1 MSYRLLLF
9 IIPFV
14 SLLGLSACS
23 PLEMLNATVSD
34 EGYTSVLNKPY
45 GNKPRQSLN
54 IHIPRQV
61 KKNADVVVFFYGG
74 RWQYGSKDEY
84 AFVADALTSQGFI
97 TVIADY
103 RLYPRV
109 DWREFVQDGASAYQW
124 VAQNIQKYGGNPKRI
139 FVMGHSAGAHIAA
152 MAAVDESL
160 LAKGTKRPCGL
171 IGLAG
176 PYDFLPIRDE
186 DVKRIYSTAA
196 DLKNTQPITFVSKG
210 DPAML
215 LLHGEDDEAVKPKNS
230 INMAARA
237 KLLGVPAEVKL
248 YKDTDHI
255 DILISLSS
263 TFRSYTPALK
273 ETADFIAR
281 TVCK

>member
-1 MSYRLLLF
+1 MRRIISILVFSLMSILM
-9 IIPFV
+9 
-14 SLLGLSACS
+14 LSGCS

-34 EGYTSVLNKPY
+34 DGYSSVLNKNY
-45 GNKPRQSLN
+45 GNKPRQGLN
-54 IHIPRQV
+54 IHIPKQV
-61 KKNADVVVFFYGG
+61 KKNADVVLFFYGG

-84 AFVADALTSQGFI
+84 SFVADALTSQGFI

-124 VAQNIQKYGGNPKRI
+124 VTNNIQNYGGNPKRV

-160 LAKGTKRPCGL
+160 LKSGTQRPCGL

-186 DVKRIYSTAA
+186 DVKRIYSTAS
-196 DLKNTQPITFVSKG
+196 DLKNTQPITFVNKG

-215 LLHGEDDEAVKPKNS
+215 LLHGLDDEAVKPKNTTG
-230 INMAARA
+230 MAAKA
-237 KLLGVPAEVKL
+237 KQVGVPVATKL
-248 YKDTDHI
+248 YNDTDHI

-263 TFRSYTPALK
+263 TFRSYAPALK
-273 ETADFIAR
+273 DTADFIAK

>member
-1 MSYRLLLF
+1 MIRRF
-9 IIPFV
+9 IFV
-14 SLLGLSACS
+14 LILSFVLTGCS
-23 PLEMLNATVSD
+23 PLELLNATVSD
-34 EGYTSVLNKPY
+34 DGYSSVLNKAY
-45 GNKPRQSLN
+45 GDKPRQSLN
-54 IHIPRQV
+54 IHIPKKV
-61 KKNADVVVFFYGG
+61 KNNADVVVFFYGG

-84 AFVADALTSQGFI
+84 AFVADALTSEGFI

-109 DWREFVQDGASAYQW
+109 DWREFVQDGATAYQW
-124 VAQNIQKYGGNPKRI
+124 VANNIQQYGGNPNRI

-160 LAKGTKRPCGL
+160 LKQGTQRPCGF

-186 DVKRIYSTAA
+186 DVKRIYSTAS
-196 DLKNTQPITFVSKG
+196 DLKDTQPISFVNKG

-215 LLHGEDDEAVKPKNS
+215 LLHGMDDEAVKPKNS

-237 KLLGVPAEVKL
+237 KQVGVPVEMKL
-248 YKDTDHI
+248 YKETDHI
-255 DILISLSS
+255 DVLISLSS
-263 TFRSYTPALK
+263 TFRSYAPALK
-273 ETADFIAR
+273 DTANFMTK
-281 TVCK
+281 TVCQ

>member
-1 MSYRLLLF
+1 MRHRAYF
-9 IIPFV
+9 IFFLIIF
-14 SLLGLSACS
+14 SLSGCS
-23 PLEMLNATVSD
+23 PLGMLNATVSD
-34 EGYTSVLNKPY
+34 DGYSSVINKAY
-45 GNKPRQSLN
+45 GGKQRQNLD
-54 IHIPRQV
+54 IHIPKQV

-84 AFVADALTSQGFI
+84 AFVADALTSKGII

-109 DWREFVQDGASAYQW
+109 DWREFVQDGALAYEW
-124 VAQNIQKYGGNPKRI
+124 VVNNIKYYGGDPQRV

-160 LAKGTKRPCGL
+160 LNKATQRPCGL

-186 DVKRIYSTAA
+186 DVKRIYSTAS
-196 DLKNTQPITFVSKG
+196 DLKNTQPITFVNKG

-215 LLHGEDDEAVKPKNS
+215 LLHGVDDEAVRPTNS
-230 INMAARA
+230 INMAERARQVGSDA
-237 KLLGVPAEVKL
+237 KATT

-263 TFRSYTPALK
+263 TFRSYSPALRDSV
-273 ETADFIAR
+273 AFINEID
-281 TVCK
+281 CS

>member
-1 MSYRLLLF
+1 MLANMAKIVLLIASVMS
-9 IIPFV
+9 
-14 SLLGLSACS
+14 LSACS
-23 PLEMLNATVSD
+23 PLEILNATVSD
-34 EGYTSVLNKPY
+34 DSYTSVLNLAY
-45 GNKPRQSLN
+45 GNKPRQELN
-54 IHIPRQV
+54 IYIPKQV

-84 AFVADALTSQGFI
+84 GFVADALTSKGFI
-97 TVIADY
+97 IVIADY
-103 RLYPRV
+103 RLYPQV

-124 VAQNIQKYGGNPKRI
+124 VVKNIKKYGGNPERV

-160 LAKGTKRPCGL
+160 LKKGIKRPCGL

-186 DVKRIYSTAA
+186 DIIRIYSTASNLN
-196 DLKNTQPITFVSKG
+196 DTQPIHFVNQG

-215 LLHGEDDEAVKPKNS
+215 LLHGGDDAAVKPKNS
-230 INMAARA
+230 INMAARV
-237 KLLGVPAEVKL
+237 KQVGGVSDLKI

-263 TFRSYTPALK
+263 TFRSYTPALDD
-273 ETADFIAR
+273 TAAFIEK
-281 TVCK
+281 TNCH

>member
-1 MSYRLLLF
+1 M
-9 IIPFV
+9 V
-14 SLLGLSACS
+14 ACS
-23 PLEMLNATVSD
+23 PLEMLNATVGND
-34 EGYTSVLNKPY
+34 GYTSILNKAY
-45 GNKPRQSLN
+45 GNKPRQGLN
-54 IHIPRQV
+54 IHIPNKV

-84 AFVADALTSQGFI
+84 GFVADAFTSKGVI

-103 RLYPRV
+103 RLYPVV
-109 DWREFVQDGASAYQW
+109 DWREFVQDGASVYQW
-124 VAQNIQKYGGNPKRI
+124 VENNIQQYGGNPKRI

-160 LAKGTKRPCGL
+160 LKSKTQRPCGL

-186 DVKRIYSTAA
+186 DVKRIYSTAS
-196 DLKNTQPITFVSKG
+196 DLKNTQPITFVNKG

-215 LLHGEDDEAVKPKNS
+215 LLHGMDDEAVKPKNTTS
-230 INMAARA
+230 MAARA
-237 KLLGVPAEVKL
+237 NKLGVRAETKM
-248 YKDTDHI
+248 YKETDHI

-263 TFRSYTPALK
+263 TFRTYSTALRDSVEFMK
-273 ETADFIAR
+273 KTN
-281 TVCK
+281 CN

>member
-1 MSYRLLLF
+1 MLCTFKKFIFLF
-9 IIPFV
+9 FCIV
-14 SLLGLSACS
+14 SLGGCS

-34 EGYTSVLNKPY
+34 DGYTSVLNRMY
-45 GNKPRQSLN
+45 GNHPRQELS
-54 IHIPRQV
+54 IHVPTKM
-61 KKNADVVVFFYGG
+61 KKNADVVVFYYGG
-74 RWQYGSKDEY
+74 RWQYGSKNDY
-84 AFVADALTSQGFI
+84 AFVADALTSKGLI

-103 RLYPRV
+103 RLYPQV

-124 VAQNIQKYGGNPKRI
+124 VTKNIKHYGGNPNRV

-152 MAAVDESL
+152 MTAVDESL
-160 LAKGTKRPCGL
+160 INKSTHRPCGL

-186 DVKRIYSTAA
+186 DVIRIFSTAL
-196 DLKNTQPITFVSKG
+196 DINNTQPITFVNLG

-215 LLHGEDDEAVKPKNS
+215 LLHGADDEAVKPGNS
-230 INMAARA
+230 TRMAARA
-237 KLLGVPAEVKL
+237 KALGVPATASL

-263 TFRSYTPALK
+263 TFRSFSPALADA
-273 ETADFIAR
+273 TAFIAR
-281 TVCK
+281 TACD

>member
-1 MSYRLLLF
+1 MRRVVSVLVLPLF
-9 IIPFV
+9 
-14 SLLGLSACS
+14 SLLMLSGCS

-34 EGYTSVLNKPY
+34 NGYSSVLNLPY
-45 GNKPRQSLN
+45 GNKPRQNLN
-54 IHIPRQV
+54 IHVPKILN
-61 KKNADVVVFFYGG
+61 KNRDVVVFFYGG

-84 AFVADALTSQGFI
+84 GFVADALTSKGFI

-103 RLYPRV
+103 RLYPQV
-109 DWREFVQDGASAYQW
+109 DWREFVQDGASAYDW
-124 VAQNIQKYGGNPKRI
+124 VVNNIEQYGGNPDRV

-160 LAKGTKRPCGL
+160 LPNTIKRPCGL

-186 DVKRIYSTAA
+186 DVKRIYSTASSL
-196 DLKNTQPITFVSKG
+196 DDTQPINFVNKG

-215 LLHGEDDEAVKPKNS
+215 LLHGVDDEAVKPGNS
-230 INMAARA
+230 TRMAAKA
-237 KLLGVPAEVKL
+237 KQVGVAAKANI
-248 YKDTDHI
+248 YKGTDHI

-263 TFRSYTPALK
+263 TFRSYSSALSD
-273 ETADFIAR
+273 TADFIE
-281 TVCK
+281 TTSCE

>member
-1 MSYRLLLF
+1 MRHTAYF
-9 IIPFV
+9 IFFLI
-14 SLLGLSACS
+14 SIALNGCS
-23 PLEMLNATVSD
+23 PLGMLNATVSD
-34 EGYTSVLNKPY
+34 DGYTSVLNKAY
-45 GNKPRQSLN
+45 GNKQRQNLD
-54 IHIPRQV
+54 IHIPKQV

-74 RWQYGSKDEY
+74 RWQYGNKNEY
-84 AFVADALTSQGFI
+84 AFVADALTSKGII

-124 VAQNIQKYGGNPKRI
+124 VVNNIQRYGGNPQRV

-160 LAKGTKRPCGL
+160 LNKATQRPCGL

-186 DVKRIYSTAA
+186 DVKRIYSTAS
-196 DLKNTQPITFVSKG
+196 DLQNTQPITFVNKG

-215 LLHGEDDEAVKPKNS
+215 LLHGVDDEAVKPRNS
-230 INMAARA
+230 INMAERARQVGSDA
-237 KLLGVPAEVKL
+237 KAIM

-263 TFRSYTPALK
+263 TFRSYSPALRDSVAFMN
-273 ETADFIAR
+273 EIN
-281 TVCK
+281 CH

>member
-1 MSYRLLLF
+1 MRHIAYFIFFLISLF
-9 IIPFV
+9 
-14 SLLGLSACS
+14 LGGCS
-23 PLEMLNATVSD
+23 PLGMLNATVSND
-34 EGYTSVLNKPY
+34 GYSSVLNKAY
-45 GNKPRQSLN
+45 GSKQRQNLD
-54 IHIPRQV
+54 IHTPKNV
-61 KKNADVVVFFYGG
+61 KKNADVVIFFYGG

-84 AFVADALTSQGFI
+84 AFVADALTSKGII

-124 VAQNIQKYGGNPKRI
+124 VVNNIKNHGGNPQRI

-160 LAKGTKRPCGL
+160 LSKSTQRPCGL

-176 PYDFLPIRDE
+176 PYNFLPIRDE
-186 DVKRIYSTAA
+186 DVKRIYSTAS
-196 DLKNTQPITFVSKG
+196 DLKNTQPITFVNKG

-215 LLHGEDDEAVKPKNS
+215 LLHGVDDEAVRPTNS
-230 INMAARA
+230 LSMAERARQVGSDA
-237 KLLGVPAEVKL
+237 KATM

-263 TFRSYTPALK
+263 TFRSYSPALRDSV
-273 ETADFIAR
+273 AFINEIN
-281 TVCK
+281 CS

>member
-1 MSYRLLLF
+1 MYRCFLLF
-9 IIPFV
+9 V
-14 SLLGLSACS
+14 SFISIWVLSGCS
-23 PLEMLNATVSD
+23 PLEILNVTVSD
-34 EGYTSVLNKPY
+34 DGYTSVMNRTY

-54 IHIPRQV
+54 IHIPKQL
-61 KKNADVVVFFYGG
+61 KENADVVVFFYGG
-74 RWQYGSKDEY
+74 RWQYGNKDEY

-97 TVIADY
+97 TVISDY
-103 RLYPRV
+103 RLYPQV

-124 VAQNIQKYGGNPKRI
+124 VVGNIQKYGGNSERI

-152 MAAVDESL
+152 MVVTDETL
-160 LAKGTKRPCGL
+160 LVKKIKRPCGL

-186 DVKRIYSTAA
+186 DVKRIYSTAS
-196 DLKNTQPITFVSKG
+196 DLKNTQPITFLNKG
-210 DPAML
+210 DPAIL
-215 LLHGEDDEAVKPKNS
+215 LLHGIDDVAVKPKNS

-237 KLLGVPAEVKL
+237 KQLGVPVETKF
-248 YKDTDHI
+248 YKDTDHV

-263 TFRSYTPALK
+263 TFRFYAPTLK
-273 ETADFIAR
+273 DTANFIAK